1 MRLHRAVVTCEDE
14 RMIAE
19 LVLPIDLTDAAP
31 QLRLRRATLDDLE
44 ALIVLLSEDPI
55 SASRGDT
62 GAAADRSAYAAAL
75 NAIVHDGANELV
87 VVVGSDDRPIGTL
100 QLTRIPGMARQGASR
115 LLVEAVRV
123 AASAR
128 SRGIGSA
135 LMRWVMH
142 TAATELHTPMVQLT
156 SDAARESAHRFY
168 LRLGFTDSH
177 VGFKYYAS
185 AAQ

>member
-1 MRLHRAVVTCEDE
+1 
-14 RMIAE
+14 MIAE
-19 LVLPIDLTDAAP
+19 LELPIDLTDVAP
-31 QLRLRRATLDDLE
+31 GLRLRRASRADLD
-44 ALIVLLSEDPI
+44 ALIALLAEDPI

-62 GAAADRSAYAAAL
+62 GDASDRPAYAAAL
-75 NAIVHDGANELV
+75 DAIIRNDANELI
-87 VVVGSDDRPIGTL
+87 VVVGADDYPIGTL

-123 AASAR
+123 AAHAR

-142 TAATELHTPMVQLT
+142 TAAPELHTPMVQLT

-185 AAQ
+185 AAR